1 MLLRFSTKELQ
12 ECGEDERLAFRK
24 WGKEVGRWYVRRLIF
39 LEEAPTF
46 SLLFPVRSLRLHKLT
61 GVGDDVYSVTLHG
74 RWRLI
79 LRKVNETELE
89 VLEVSNHY
97 GD

>member
-1 MLLRFSTKELQ
+1 M
-12 ECGEDERLAFRK
+12 G
-24 WGKEVGRWYVRRLIF
+24 G
-39 LEEAPTF
+39 
-46 SLLFPVRSLRLHKLT
+46 
-61 GVGDDVYSVTLHG
+61 HG

-89 VLEVSNHY
+89 ILEVSNHY